1 MNKIRRL
8 DSQQHFGD
16 VDIHRNAS
24 VSERRR
30 DEAAESESRH
40 YTERKGEQRVRP
52 R

>member
-1 MNKIRRL
+1 MRRW

-16 VDIHRNAS
+16 VDADRDAS
-24 VSERRR
+24 VSERCG

-40 YTERKGEQRVRP
+40 YAERKGEQRIRS